1 MTSRVKTRFER
12 GNFMLNDDFAKI
24 GTGGAAL
31 IDVLAGLPLL
41 VEALLG
47 NLSKITIENIFL
59 ELGRF

>member
-1 MTSRVKTRFER
+1 
-12 GNFMLNDDFAKI
+12 MLNDDFAKS

-47 NLSKITIENIFL
+47 NLGKNTNYRTFVEL
-59 ELGRF
+59 ERFW